1 MLGNR
6 VAASLDMRAVIPV
19 LLVCAGLVRAEDL
32 TTTDGTV
39 FRNTQ
44 VLRYEAD
51 GVVVKHDLGTN
62 RIAWTALPAATRR
75 RYQALARNLKET
87 EIEKLKQD
95 LARAEAEAAALRQD
109 DDQAATQ
116 GQPSDKSGSSALR
129 PAALSPAKP
138 VAELL
143 PVKPDEVLDAA
154 ELVRQF
160 KDDPSGAERR
170 YRKKSFRVKGVI
182 ARFEPLKFVRKYH
195 VILESP
201 DRLVSLVVVFDYLNE
216 WRAVYTTQRGQTLVA
231 KIAENQER
239 VLMQTGQTIVLQ
251 GRCRGAGDSEIVITG
266 SHLVP

>member
-1 MLGNR
+1 MGCEGR
-6 VAASLDMRAVIPV
+6 AGQHRAATAPL
-19 LLVCAGLVRAEDL
+19 
-32 TTTDGTV
+32 
-39 FRNTQ
+39 
-44 VLRYEAD
+44 AD
-51 GVVVKHDLGTN
+51 GAVEPLPGVVQILHGPL
-62 RIAWTALPAATRR
+62 ILTAHQRPHGAH
-75 RYQALARNLKET
+75 EG
-87 EIEKLKQD
+87 
-95 LARAEAEAAALRQD
+95 AE
-109 DDQAATQ
+109 
-116 GQPSDKSGSSALR
+116 
-129 PAALSPAKP
+129 
-138 VAELL
+138 
-143 PVKPDEVLDAA
+143 
-154 ELVRQF
+154 
-160 KDDPSGAERR
+160 PSGAERR